1 MATPR
6 FADAVTLDQLEIFVA
21 VVDAG
26 SFTGA
31 AKKLRRAQSA
41 VSYGIAQLEQQLDLK
56 LLERGQ
62 RGAGPTPRGRIL
74 LAEAREVVAQADR
87 LRATALAFSEQVEP
101 EVSLSVSPIYPL
113 DRLAEIAREM
123 RDRFPHTGLR
133 VHAGNLGATLA
144 DVASGRTTL
153 GFTGLDVAACLR
165 EALPAGSRVTLCAI
179 DGSTTS
185 DLGKQLEM
193 SRVVGPSHALAAR
206 RGPVSAKAL
215 RDHLQ
220 LVAMDTSE
228 MADKVSLNVLSP
240 RVWRVADTMIRY
252 QMTLAGVGW
261 THFVRPWIAADIEA
275 GKLVELRY
283 GKHEVAP
290 RYTPRVFYRTAAPP
304 GPAGRWLV
312 ERLCDDV
319 RAPPGSTRPR
329 RR

>member
-1 MATPR
+1 MATRR

-41 VSYGIAQLEQQLDLK
+41 VSYGIAQLEQQLDVK
-56 LLERGQ
+56 LLDRGQ
-62 RGAGPTPRGRIL
+62 RGAEPTPRGRIL

-87 LRATALAFSEQVEP
+87 LRAAALAFSEQVEP

-113 DRLAEIAREM
+113 NHLAEIAGEM

-153 GFTGLDVAACLR
+153 GFTGLDV
-165 EALPAGSRVTLCAI
+165 PAGMVAHLAPPV
-179 DGSTTS
+179 
-185 DLGKQLEM
+185 EM
-193 SRVVGPSHALAAR
+193 SRVVGPSHVLAAR
-206 RGPVSAKAL
+206 RGPASAKAL
-215 RDHLQ
+215 RNHLQ

-228 MADKVSLNVLSP
+228 MADKLSLNVLSP
-240 RVWRVADTMIRY
+240 RVWRIADTMIRY
-252 QMTLAGVGW
+252 QMTVAGVGW
-261 THFVRPWIAADIEA
+261 THFVRPSIAADIEA
-275 GKLVELRY
+275 GRLVELRY

-290 RYTPRVFYRTAAPP
+290 RYTPRVFYRAAAPP

-319 RAPPGSTRPR
+319 PAPPGRARSR
-329 RR
+329 RH